1 MFSKPITIS
10 LSPNTES
17 DDVWL
22 ALKILFSPQIWKEGS
37 AIEDVEQ
44 WFCRYFSVDSA
55 VSFNSG
61 RSALLVILKAF
72 GIGEGDEVLVQAF
85 TCVAVPNSVLWVGAR
100 PIYVDIDDTFNMDPK
115 EVEKKITKKTRAMIV
130 QHTFGIPAQ
139 IDQLVQLAK
148 KYHLILIEDCAH
160 ALGTTY
166 KGKKVGTLGDAAFF
180 SFGRD
185 KVVSSIFG
193 GMAIIN
199 DKWKMENGKLKQY
212 QKSLPYPSYFW
223 IFQQLFHPIAFSIIL
238 ASYNWAPLLRRFINH
253 RKMETVTVGKVLLF
267 LLQKLH
273 LLSFPV
279 YPEEKKGKRPND
291 FPAKFPHALAM
302 LLVNQLKKLERYNEN
317 RKQVADYYRDQMSQK
332 SDFKFTPEVGGA
344 IYLRFPFL
352 FSKSP
357 QLIKKVRQQGIYLGN
372 WYHNSIDPTGV
383 DFDAIGYQ
391 PDTCPKAKQAAQYI
405 VNLPTRISLH
415 DAKKVV
421 EAINL

>member
-1 MFSKPITIS
+1 MFGKPITIS

-17 DDVWL
+17 DDVRL
-22 ALKILFSPQIWKEGS
+22 ALRTLFFPHAWKEGN
-37 AIEDVEQ
+37 ATYKVEQ

-61 RSALLVILKAF
+61 RSALLAILKAF

-85 TCVAVPNSVLWVGAR
+85 TCVAVPNSVLWAGAT
-100 PIYVDIDDTFNMDPK
+100 PIYVDIDDSFNMDPK
-115 EVEKKITKKTRAMIV
+115 EVEKKITKQTKVMIV

-139 IDQLVQLAK
+139 VDQLVQLAK
-148 KYHLILIEDCAH
+148 KHHLILIEDCAH
-160 ALGTTY
+160 ALGATY

-185 KVVSSIFG
+185 KVVSSVFG

-199 DKWKMENGKLKQY
+199 GKWKMENGKLEQY
-212 QKSLPYPSYFW
+212 QKSLSYPSYFW

-238 ASYNWAPLLRRFINH
+238 ASYNILIGKILLLI
-253 RKMETVTVGKVLLF
+253 
-267 LLQKLH
+267 LQKLR

-279 YPEEKKGKRPND
+279 YPEEKKGKQPSD
-291 FPAKFPHALAM
+291 FPAKFPHALAI
-302 LLVNQLKKLERYNEN
+302 LLINQLKKLERYNEN
-317 RKQVADYYRDQMSQK
+317 RKQVADFYRDQMSQK

-357 QLIKKVRQQGIYLGN
+357 QLIKKVRQQEIYLGN
-372 WYHNSIDPTGV
+372 WYHNIIDPTGV
-383 DFDAIGYQ
+383 DYQAIGYVFGS
-391 PDTCPKAKQAAQYI
+391 CPKAEKVASQI
-405 VNLPTRISLH
+405 LNLPTRISLH